1 MDDAL
6 SSDEVSKDGGK
17 TTVTTEQ
24 YVDVM
29 AAWRA
34 MHSKSS
40 IAWDALE
47 FMRPPYREWFRPWGL
62 GGPELVN
69 EPEPVWARP
78 TEDEL
83 RAYLLKSW
91 DAGAVDVFMAKR
103 AADEAERVA
112 RELWEASWRGRI
124 VLGYRRVSREVVQRV
139 GESWRVLRHGVR
151 DEDEY

>member
-1 MDDAL
+1 MSGEA
-6 SSDEVSKDGGK
+6 SKDGGE
-17 TTVTTEQ
+17 TTVTAEQ

-62 GGPELVN
+62 DGAVVAES
-69 EPEPVWARP
+69 EPWVRP

-103 AADEAERVA
+103 AADEAARAARV
-112 RELWEASWRGRI
+112 LWEGSWRGRI
-124 VLGYRRVSREVVQRV
+124 VLGYRRVSREVVERA

>member
-1 MDDAL
+1 MSGEA
-6 SSDEVSKDGGK
+6 SKDGGE

-29 AAWRA
+29 AAWHA
-34 MHSKSS
+34 LHSKSS

-62 GGPELVN
+62 DGAVVAES
-69 EPEPVWARP
+69 EPWVRP

-91 DAGAVDVFMAKR
+91 PVVEVDAYMVRR
-103 AADEAERVA
+103 AALEAERVA
-112 RELWEASWRGRI
+112 RELWEASWSGRMM
-124 VLGYRRVSREVVQRV
+124 LGYRRVSREVVGRV
-139 GESWRVLRHGVR
+139 GEAWRVLRHGVR